1 MKISALGIDLAKA
14 VFQVHGV
21 DEQERVVA
29 RKRLSRNKLLKF
41 GSSGISVG
49 KKRPNLSAGLR
60 MDSPWISTRHPWRDD
75 RVENPWNARSSHTTG
90 FPH

>member
-1 MKISALGIDLAKA
+1 MRSPKMKVSALGIDLAKI

-41 GSSGISVG
+41 IAQLEPCFIGLDACSS
-49 KKRPNLSAGLR
+49 AHY
-60 MDSPWISTRHPWRDD
+60 W
-75 RVENPWNARSSHTTG
+75 AREMSKFGHIVKSSESG
-90 FPH
+90 A